1 VFPVWEWKV
10 GWSVSGLRHWAG
22 MGISCSLLAGLR
34 IEEEGDADGS
44 GEEHGAFLCITQVL
58 NSSCSSQESFG
69 IRCCRMTALL
79 CFAYSRTHSCFGSD
93 LRRYCSGKR
102 EHLARFSREVRY
114 LPQYGAKVLTTRAE
128 IWVWVWVWAKEGAG
142 AAGLRPWAIVDDTI
156 SPARAVAAMFSYS
169 FC

>member
-22 MGISCSLLAGLR
+22 MGISCSLLAGLK

-79 CFAYSRTHSCFGSD
+79 TLAPIRV
-93 LRRYCSGKR
+93 SGLTCVNTVQANANSWR
-102 EHLARFSREVRY
+102 GFRVRFVIYRSTA
-114 LPQYGAKVLTTRAE
+114 QK
-128 IWVWVWVWAKEGAG
+128 
-142 AAGLRPWAIVDDTI
+142 
-156 SPARAVAAMFSYS
+156 S
-169 FC
+169 